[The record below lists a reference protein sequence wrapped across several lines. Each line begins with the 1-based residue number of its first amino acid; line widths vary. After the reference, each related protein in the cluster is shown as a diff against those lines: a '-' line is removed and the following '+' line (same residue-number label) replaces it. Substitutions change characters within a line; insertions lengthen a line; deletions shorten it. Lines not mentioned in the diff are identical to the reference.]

1 MDTIT
6 EEPISAESYFALLK
20 NRELPIIID
29 DERIR
34 RCVTELGF
42 SAIHYD
48 HFEFLSERKP
58 FFVLLSTLQYHDKL
72 MELWNR
78 ISTVVSHVAL
88 AKFDNSTECIEYSL
102 KQFLSIDYQDTL
114 KRRADYYERVLSCK
128 HVDIVTPAGVLTCH
142 LNEAIEVANDEL
154 NMKPGWLYSA
164 AEFLE
169 TSIVNLES
177 GRSSFWLDGQF
188 SFDGIVY
195 LFNNEALRAEY
206 GSTFDALL
214 HSTQHGNNFLEYKDN
229 TITRVVVG
237 GKDVSAM
244 FTELIRGKE
253 RESAPSEFAFGCVNY
268 ALRQDWR
275 LNSLMHESAHGVHVG
290 VGMSQQ
296 IPHVDFIAR
305 GAECRFVE

>member
-1 MDTIT
+1 MDTPA
-6 EEPISAESYFALLK
+6 EPSFSAETYFALLQ
-20 NRELPIIID
+20 NREIPIIID

-34 RCVTELGF
+34 GCVTELGF

-78 ISTVVSHVAL
+78 INTVVSHVAL
-88 AKFDNSTECIEYSL
+88 AKFDNSTECIDYSL

-114 KRRADYYERVLSCK
+114 RRRAEYYERVLSCN
-128 HVDIVTPAGVLTCH
+128 HVDVVTPAGVLTCH
-142 LNEAIEVANDEL
+142 LNEAIEVANDDMG
-154 NMKPGWLYSA
+154 MKPGWLYSA

-177 GRSSFWLDGQF
+177 GRSSFWLEGRF

-206 GSTFDALL
+206 GSTFDSLL
-214 HSTQHGNNFLEYKDN
+214 RSTQRGNNYIEYQDN
-229 TITRVVVG
+229 TMARVVVG
-237 GKDVSAM
+237 GEDITDM
-244 FTELIRGKE
+244 FTRLIRGKE

-268 ALRQDWR
+268 GPAQNWG
-275 LNSLMHESAHGVHVG
+275 LNSLMHESSHGVHVG

-296 IPHVDFIAR
+296 IPHVDFIAK
-305 GAECRFVE
+305 GAVCRFVE